1 MAGIGKNTGKPD
13 SANDSLDELKR
24 KYNESITRIRT
35 LLNGKKD
42 TREVADE
49 TKRELRTEY
58 SRAAQ
63 YAKSLADRSTD
74 QEQSEEYRK
83 SFEKLTSR
91 AAQYGSVMKSKVP
104 DTTLDDIAGLDN
116 VKSLV
121 QSFIFMAA
129 NDKLLK
135 QYKIEGGLGLLMYGA
150 PGTGKTMFAEAI
162 ANAMKLPLFVV
173 TPADI
178 FKSYVGESEA
188 AVKQI
193 FQEIEACP
201 DGAILFVDEC
211 ESIFSIRT
219 NDTKDYKAAVTTE
232 LLQRINGFGVDG
244 SKRILVGATN
254 RPDIIDPAYLR
265 YKRFSYRVH
274 IPPPDVEAKRAII
287 HGKLREANEPK
298 WDPKVR
304 GKEDDRVLIADDVTV
319 EDIVAMTE
327 RKAKITTAIG
337 TAVRPVGYYSAADIC
352 GIVEEACRMALEK
365 VRESGKTDYIPPS
378 REMFEDAFSRLHPSI
393 TEEQRQFYENFK

>member
-1 MAGIGKNTGKPD
+1 MAGIGKNSGKSKGD
-13 SANDSLDELKR
+13 GEDSLDELKR
-24 KYNESITRIRT
+24 KYNESIARIRT

-42 TREVADE
+42 TREVEDE
-49 TKRELRTEY
+49 TKRELRAEY
-58 SRAAQ
+58 SKAAQ
-63 YAKSLADRSTD
+63 YAKSLSDRSTD
-74 QEQSEEYRK
+74 NDQSEEYRK
-83 SFEKLTSR
+83 SFEKLSSR
-91 AAQYGSVMKSKVP
+91 AAQYGSVMKSKIP

-121 QSFIFMAA
+121 KSFIFMAD
-129 NDKLLK
+129 NDELLK
-135 QYKIEGGLGLLMYGA
+135 RYKIEGGLGLLMYGA

-162 ANAMKLPLFVV
+162 SNAMKLPLFVV

-211 ESIFSIRT
+211 ESIFSTRT
-219 NDTKDYKAAVTTE
+219 SDTKDYKAAVTTE

-274 IPPPDVEAKRAII
+274 IPPPDDDAKRVII
-287 HGKLREANEPK
+287 AKRVCNAADANNPENK
-298 WDPKVR
+298 DKVVLAPDITV
-304 GKEDDRVLIADDVTV
+304 DDIL
-319 EDIVAMTE
+319 AMTN
-327 RKAKITTAIG
+327 RTSKVMTPVGPAVKAK
-337 TAVRPVGYYSAADIC
+337 GYYSAADIC
-352 GIVEEACRMALEK
+352 GIVEEACRLALEK

-378 REMFEDAFSRLHPSI
+378 RAMFEDAFSRLHPSI
-393 TEEQRQFYENFK
+393 TEEQRKFYEDFK